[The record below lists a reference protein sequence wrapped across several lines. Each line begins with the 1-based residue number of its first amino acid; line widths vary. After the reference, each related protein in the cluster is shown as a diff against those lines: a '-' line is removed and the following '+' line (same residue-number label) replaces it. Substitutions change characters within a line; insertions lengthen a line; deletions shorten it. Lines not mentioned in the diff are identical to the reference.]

1 MEDEFLQLSHCELV
15 HLIQRDELNV
25 PDEKDVYNAVL
36 KWVRHDEE
44 TRQPKMEQ
52 ILQAVRYGFISHYG
66 VKLICLLLLIV
77 SLFLVPSVL
86 FTNVRAFYSLLG

>member
-1 MEDEFLQLSHCELV
+1 MTYVKNVEALYNHVFHSLQVSMEDEFLQLSHCELV

-52 ILQAVRYGFISHYG
+52 ILQAVRYGFIIH
-66 VKLICLLLLIV
+66 LIMV
-77 SLFLVPSVL
+77 
-86 FTNVRAFYSLLG
+86 